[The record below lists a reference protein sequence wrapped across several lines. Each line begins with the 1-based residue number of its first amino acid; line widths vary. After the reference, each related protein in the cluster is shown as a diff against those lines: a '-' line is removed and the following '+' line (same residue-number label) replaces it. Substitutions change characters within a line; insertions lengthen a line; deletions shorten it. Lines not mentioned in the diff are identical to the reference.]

1 MATIVDVTFK
11 PGVKAEDIKALVD
24 DDDLIFRGCTF
35 PDAPKDYA
43 VAANGSVEKAT
54 SVEECPAT
62 DTEDGKFKPAKPR
75 MRERHERFLPGV
87 R

>member
-11 PGVKAEDIKALVD
+11 PGIKAEDIKALVD
-24 DDDLIFRGCTF
+24 DDDLIFRGC
-35 PDAPKDYA
+35 DALKDYA

-54 SVEECPAT
+54 SVEEYPAT
-62 DTEDGKFKPAKPR
+62 DIEDGKFKRAKMMPR
-75 MRERHERFLPGV
+75 ENKFLEGV